1 MPLPE
6 CWSALIDYH
15 GSCEWWGVFLAQW
28 LKQKKFMMNTDLS
41 KEVPDNTETRY
52 FFKLQKEL
60 HFV

>member
-41 KEVPDNTETRY
+41 KEVPDNTETR
-52 FFKLQKEL
+52 
-60 HFV
+60 